1 MAYEHD
7 ECRGVSMGVGGCARV
22 VDTPVCT
29 CVFVCNVCV
38 HILWCT
44 YCIIHIV
51 CLHSAGVGRTGTYIA
66 IDAMLQRLQERDD
79 LDIYDFVVQLRTKR
93 TLMVQ
98 NLVRMLNVLQQPLW
112 LKYVCS

>member
-1 MAYEHD
+1 MPYEHD
-7 ECRGVSMGVGGCARV
+7 ECHWVSMGVGGCAGV
-22 VDTPVCT
+22 GGCSCICI

-38 HILWCT
+38 HLLWCT
-44 YCIIHIV
+44 YCIVPIV

-79 LDIYDFVVQLRTKR
+79 LNVHDFVVQMRTKR

-98 NLVRMLNVLQQPLW
+98 NLVCMLTVLQQPLR
-112 LKYVCS
+112 LK